1 LKIDPSAKFRTESK
15 IENPKSKIKRDGRE
29 HQIQRRTDQGGR
41 LLSGSRGLPGHDREV
56 PDRQGLLLREWMQTL
71 SLPSQGNQREYQSEV
86 TGTSAIY
93 FNFGISIFDF
103 GMMRFKNISVV
114 LQLIIPVY

>member
-1 LKIDPSAKFRTESK
+1 
-15 IENPKSKIKRDGRE
+15 
-29 HQIQRRTDQGGR
+29 
-41 LLSGSRGLPGHDREV
+41 
-56 PDRQGLLLREWMQTL
+56 MQTL
-71 SLPSQGNQREYQSEV
+71 SLPPQGNQREYQSEV
-86 TGTSAIY
+86 TGASAIY